1 MDNYTLAMG
10 DAFLEELDKIAKCG
24 PGKVRSGRRPVRAAK
39 LLKEA
44 AKGEK
49 STLRKVGPHVASG
62 VGTLVGYETV
72 VKPRLKAHKIGRQYQ
87 KQMKQSQKQR

>member
-10 DAFLEELDKIAKCG
+10 DAFREELDKIAKCG

-44 AKGEK
+44 AKEI
-49 STLRKVGPHVASG
+49 TFRKVGPHVITAA
-62 VGTLVGYETV
+62 GTLIGVDQLKKHY
-72 VKPRLKAHKIGRQYQ
+72 KAHKIGRQYQ
-87 KQMKQSQKQR
+87 KQMKQQRG